1 MQDTHVLFATH
12 IFPLSLFS
20 FPKKQKSLALAAT
33 VVVEALE
40 DGRHHNISTETF
52 EAKAL
57 AKF

>member
-1 MQDTHVLFATH
+1 MIEYDTHLHPF
-12 IFPLSLFS
+12 LSPFS
-20 FPKKQKSLALAAT
+20 FPKNKKEKSLALAAT
-33 VVVEALE
+33 AVVEALE